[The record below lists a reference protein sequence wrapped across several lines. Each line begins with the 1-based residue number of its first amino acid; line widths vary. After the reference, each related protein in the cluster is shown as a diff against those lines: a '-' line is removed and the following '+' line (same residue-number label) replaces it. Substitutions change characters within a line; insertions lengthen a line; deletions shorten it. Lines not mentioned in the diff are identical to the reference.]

1 MSRISDKIF
10 FEEMV
15 IRFKNDKSF
24 FKEFLFDEILEINE
38 KLKNAEKLKSN
49 FISNIRNEII
59 NPFTSIIGLANS
71 IKSIS
76 QKNKYEKI
84 EFMSNLIYKEAFSLD
99 FHLKNI
105 FISASLE
112 KGDVNLE
119 IKNFD
124 IINLIKDNI
133 KNFKHRIK
141 EKDLKI
147 SIKNNKEKELI
158 FSSDYEKIKII
169 FSNLLSNAIK
179 FSNENEV
186 IEISIEKKDEK
197 LKLSVK
203 DFGIGIEKEEQ
214 NLIFN
219 RFKRLNENI
228 NSQNRGYGLG
238 LAIVSDLL
246 TLMSGEIYF
255 KSKINEGSTFTFIIP
270 EKKIKNLDFVFD
282 DGLEFF

>member
-1 MSRISDKIF
+1 MK
-10 FEEMV
+10 
-15 IRFKNDKSF
+15 K
-24 FKEFLFDEILEINE
+24 
-38 KLKNAEKLKSN
+38 
-49 FISNIRNEII
+49 
-59 NPFTSIIGLANS
+59 
-71 IKSIS
+71 
-76 QKNKYEKI
+76 
-84 EFMSNLIYKEAFSLD
+84 FMSKLIYKEAFSLD

-124 IINLIKDNI
+124 IFYLIKDTI
-133 KNFKHRIK
+133 KNFKHRIE
-141 EKDLKI
+141 EKKLKI
-147 SIKNNKEKELI
+147 IIKDFYKKKLI
-158 FSSDYEKIKII
+158 FSLDYEKVKII

-179 FSNENEV
+179 FSNENEI

-197 LKLSVK
+197 LNFSVK
-203 DFGIGIEKEEQ
+203 DFGIGIKKEEQ

-228 NSQNRGYGLG
+228 NSHNRGYGLG

-270 EKKIKNLDFVFD
+270 EKKIKNLDFVFN